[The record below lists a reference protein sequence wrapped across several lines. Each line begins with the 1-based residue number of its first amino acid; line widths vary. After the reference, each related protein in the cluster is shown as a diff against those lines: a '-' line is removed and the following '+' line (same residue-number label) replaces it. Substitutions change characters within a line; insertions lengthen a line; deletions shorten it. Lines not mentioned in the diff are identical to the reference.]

1 MGVSELQMS
10 GRIKNTDEL
19 EFAIFC
25 IENLALRLKTDAEHI
40 YTALIGL
47 LLSLTPSTRG
57 LELISAII
65 DTYLQ
70 YKGFKSIC

>member
-25 IENLALRLKTDAEHI
+25 IENLALRLK
-40 YTALIGL
+40 
-47 LLSLTPSTRG
+47 
-57 LELISAII
+57 LELISAIV
-65 DTYLQ
+65 DKYLQ
-70 YKGFKSIC
+70 YKGSESIC